1 MREETAKAIVCPQFR
16 TTHATLL
23 GGRHSRQIENLRG
36 ILDLNRFLRVL
47 RSRTT
52 KLFRHGRSVSG
63 LACTVCLERHC
74 TGIVLA
80 LYGARPTAPHSRR
93 DSYPAGFWGC
103 MNKAALCAQ
112 STRTK
117 LPLQTSPCSGLYG
130 GMLCLCDSM
139 VRLVRT
145 RTMFFFDSFFS

>member
-1 MREETAKAIVCPQFR
+1 MREEAAKAIVCPQCR

-47 RSRTT
+47 RSRTS

-63 LACTVCLERHC
+63 LACTVCCERHC

-80 LYGARPTAPHSRR
+80 LYGARPTALHSRR
-93 DSYPAGFWGC
+93 DSDPAGFTRISYRTGPFNCCMPFKRVQICGGVWGEGHGRSVNGRC
-103 MNKAALCAQ
+103 GRGP
-112 STRTK
+112 T
-117 LPLQTSPCSGLYG
+117 CSAP
-130 GMLCLCDSM
+130 
-139 VRLVRT
+139 RH
-145 RTMFFFDSFFS
+145 